1 MELYIKNLLM
11 QLITGLNIYGYSS
24 VALSSFMEGVSIPFP
39 SLIILLLAGFL
50 TSQGKL
56 NIYFV
61 IFIAAASYTIGSSIP
76 YFIGYFINKGLLN
89 RIKKYIKISDK
100 HINEI
105 NAMFNKYGEKAVCF
119 TRPVLI
125 GNYISYFAGINRMPL
140 IRFYI
145 YTFLGIFPW
154 AALIVFIGSKFGSS
168 YKLAYSVIG
177 KYMAYFNLALL
188 AAAVL
193 FVFIKRKE
201 VLKVIMKF
209 KKRI

>member
-145 YTFLGIFPW
+145 YTFFRDFSMGGIDS
-154 AALIVFIGSKFGSS
+154 I
-168 YKLAYSVIG
+168 Y
-177 KYMAYFNLALL
+177 
-188 AAAVL
+188 
-193 FVFIKRKE
+193 R
-201 VLKVIMKF
+201 LKVRQQLQAGLFRHREIYGLL
-209 KKRI
+209 